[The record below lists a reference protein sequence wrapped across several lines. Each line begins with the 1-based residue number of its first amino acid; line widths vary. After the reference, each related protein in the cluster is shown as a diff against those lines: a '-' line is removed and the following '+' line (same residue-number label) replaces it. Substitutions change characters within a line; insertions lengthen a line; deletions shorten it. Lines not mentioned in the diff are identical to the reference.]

1 MKCPECGF
9 DNPEEAVF
17 CDDCGVELNS
27 VTNKDGEAAR
37 CALELGQILNERWKI
52 SQVVHYDSRCG
63 FYEAEDT
70 QHPENH
76 MLVVEGQLPS
86 PELEKWVKDLQN
98 IDCENIW
105 RPQEIAVHEERLF
118 VLGPW
123 PGEALRTKKDDVQPQ
138 QAALWMRQVL
148 LGLETLK
155 KAGWQHCAIS
165 PDYVW
170 CQGDKIV
177 LLAVPMV
184 CSDAS
189 ASGAT
194 SVIEGFSP
202 PELFGL
208 MGGEVSERSDVFS
221 AGALLYYLLNGGELN
236 IKRLGE
242 GCLGFPNAALA
253 PDHPLMDVAARALQR
268 EPLERFATVQ
278 EMRYYLEEAGETLKK
293 EGQAADGNPSET
305 EAAEAAET
313 LSKEGKTQPL
323 PTVVKNK
330 TSVSAKPAA
339 APEKS
344 SAANNNAAASA
355 GEGTAEPDMSMPYE
369 VGRLSNVGA
378 VRTVNQDAF
387 VEMRLWICER
397 DVPACVHFLAVIDGM
412 GGEAE
417 GDKAASIAARA
428 SSREVLHSF
437 LELPGEGQDAEKE
450 LPIPER
456 QALVLQR
463 AMQKANAA
471 IFAYAGE
478 DPERKGMGCTMSAAL
493 ICGGLLTVGHV
504 GDTRGYH
511 FDGELRQIT
520 RDHSVVGQLVEMG
533 ALTREQA
540 RHSPKRSIIYRA
552 LGTAADIEVET
563 YQRVLKKGDYL
574 FMSSDGV
581 WEYYSDDELKNF
593 FVAGDSPQTI
603 CEKLIKTCL
612 QRGAD
617 DNTTAIVFRYT
628 P

>member
-9 DNPEEAVF
+9 DNSEGAVF
-17 CDDCGVELNS
+17 CDDCGVDLNS
-27 VTNKDGEAAR
+27 VSDKEGEAAR
-37 CALELGQILNERWKI
+37 CALELGQLLGERWKI

-70 QHPENH
+70 QHPDRH
-76 MLVVEGQLPS
+76 VLVVEGQAS
-86 PELEKWVKDLQN
+86 AEDLEKWVKALHGLESANLWQP
-98 IDCENIW
+98 
-105 RPQEIAVHEERLF
+105 REIVSHEERWF

-123 PGEALRTKKDDVQPQ
+123 PGESLRTKPDDLKPQ
-138 QAALWMRQVL
+138 QAAVWIRQVL
-148 LGLETLK
+148 LGLEVLK
-155 KAGWQHCAIS
+155 KAGWRHCAIS

-170 CQGDKIV
+170 HQGDKV
-177 LLAVPMV
+177 TLLAVPMV
-184 CSDAS
+184 RPGEEG
-189 ASGAT
+189 SGGT

-221 AGALLYYLLNGGELN
+221 VGALLYYLLNSGELN
-236 IKRLGE
+236 IRRLGE
-242 GCLGFPNAALA
+242 GCLGFPNAQLG
-253 PDHPLMDVAARALQR
+253 PDTPLMNVAARALKR
-268 EPLERFATVQ
+268 EPAERFGTVR
-278 EMRYYLEEAGETLKK
+278 EMRLFLEEVLSEYETDQIKSGSASD
-293 EGQAADGNPSET
+293 EP
-305 EAAEAAET
+305 AEELSAERR
-313 LSKEGKTQPL
+313 TQPL
-323 PTVVKNK
+323 PRLESQKQSGVTAAPAKNK
-330 TSVSAKPAA
+330 EADAEKQAPASV
-339 APEKS
+339 
-344 SAANNNAAASA
+344 
-355 GEGTAEPDMSMPYE
+355 GTVELDPDMTMVYE

-387 VEMRLWICER
+387 VELRLWACER
-397 DVPACVHFLAVIDGM
+397 DVPTSVHFLAVIDGM

-437 LELPGEGQDAEKE
+437 LELPGEGDTQEKA
-450 LPIPER
+450 LPLAER
-456 QALVLQR
+456 QALILKR

-478 DPERKGMGCTMSAAL
+478 SPERKGMGCTMSAAL
-493 ICGGLLTVGHV
+493 ICGGILTVGHV

-511 FDGELRQIT
+511 FDGELHQIT

-552 LGTAADIEVET
+552 LGTAENIEVET
-563 YQRVLKKGDYL
+563 YQRILKRGDYL

-581 WEYYSDDELKNF
+581 WEYYSDDELKQF
-593 FVAGDSPQTI
+593 FVSGDTPQTI
-603 CEKLIKTCL
+603 CEKLVATCL

-617 DNTTAIVFRYT
+617 DNTTALVFRYA